1 MCYTDL
7 DSTGRFGRVKAAD
20 TAANDGAANT
30 LAFPDERYRRKTEAY
45 NDGEISSEKE
55 GSG

>member
-1 MCYTDL
+1 L
-7 DSTGRFGRVKAAD
+7 GLGRVKTGD

-45 NDGEISSEKE
+45 NNGEISSEKE